1 MFPPRDYL
9 SCRNPIQPLRAS
21 FLCNFLAEITE
32 FCIMMAL
39 LGFDAV
45 ESIFESV
52 KPSVKALFN
61 CLKLAIEFLELG
73 SGLVLGLINL
83 SDSAVL

>member
-1 MFPPRDYL
+1 
-9 SCRNPIQPLRAS
+9 
-21 FLCNFLAEITE
+21 
-32 FCIMMAL
+32 MMAL